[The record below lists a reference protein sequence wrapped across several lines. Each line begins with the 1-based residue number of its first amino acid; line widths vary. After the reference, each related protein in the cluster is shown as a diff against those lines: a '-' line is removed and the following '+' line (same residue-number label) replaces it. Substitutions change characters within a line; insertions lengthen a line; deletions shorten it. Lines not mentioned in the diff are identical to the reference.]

1 MKRDEGR
8 PILQSRGRN
17 SEAAQRFAERRRRED
32 EAPRLR
38 ERVPALATLRLEIEE
53 HRGTVNA
60 GDPKHLRLVVVDS
73 APALFELPCGD
84 HACKDGGHDLTDAV
98 LANLLS
104 GSTRFEVEDPCQGS
118 IGTAYCGCA
127 MRLVGTATYR

>member
-1 MKRDEGR
+1 M
-8 PILQSRGRN
+8 QSRGRN

-32 EAPRLR
+32 EARRLR
-38 ERVPALATLRLEIEE
+38 EQVPSLATLRLEIEE
-53 HRGTVNA
+53 RRGTVNA

-84 HACKDGGHDLTDAV
+84 HACKDGGHDLTDSV
-98 LANLLS
+98 LAHLS
-104 GSTRFEVEDPCQGS
+104 AGRTRFEVEDPCNGS
-118 IGTAYCGCA
+118 IGTAHCGCV